1 MSSAELPD
9 EQQLLARINE
19 LLDAHCGFAML
30 AARMDLPLTDP
41 SASSEEASHSQS
53 IDVMDEQSI
62 NVMDE
67 VVQRLGGLL
76 RDADFLALIAPSTF
90 VVVGEDLSGD
100 SIGPVEERLQGAF
113 NLPVDL
119 GGKMVSLVVRQA
131 RLQVDARPSAD
142 TRPASLIAESLIAE
156 SLIAERRGVAP
167 LQASDN
173 ADAPELLA
181 LLLGTLD

>member
-1 MSSAELPD
+1 VSSAELPD

-19 LLDAHCGFAML
+19 LLDAHCGFALL
-30 AARMDLPLTDP
+30 AARVDLPLTDP
-41 SASSEEASHSQS
+41 SASPKEASDS
-53 IDVMDEQSI
+53 QSI

-76 RDADFLALIAPSTF
+76 RDADFLALVAPSTF
-90 VVVGEDLSGD
+90 VVVGEELSSG

-119 GGKMVSLVVRQA
+119 DGKLVSLVVRQA

-142 TRPASLIAESLIAE
+142 PRPA

-167 LQASDN
+167 LLASDN

-181 LLLGTLD
+181 LLFDTLD

>member
-1 MSSAELPD
+1 VSSAELPD

-30 AARMDLPLTDP
+30 AVRVDLPLTDP

-53 IDVMDEQSI
+53 INVMDEQSI

-76 RDADFLALIAPSTF
+76 RDADFLALVAPSTF
-90 VVVGEDLSGD
+90 VVVGEELSGD

-142 TRPASLIAESLIAE
+142 TRPASLIAE
-156 SLIAERRGVAP
+156 RRGVAP
-167 LQASDN
+167 LLASDN

-181 LLLGTLD
+181 LLFSTLD